1 MRLLLD
7 ENISSWAAHELS
19 QAGHDVLRVA
29 EVSPSVD
36 DEGVL
41 ALARDDSRTLV
52 TFDSDFG
59 DLIFK
64 VGLKPPPGI
73 IYLRMHPID
82 SRLVAAW
89 VQRALELPVDRAMVV
104 VTEDAVRRRQL
115 AKDRGSR

>member
-7 ENISSWAAHELS
+7 ENISSRAAHELS
-19 QAGHDVLRVA
+19 QAGHDMLRVA
-29 EVSPSVD
+29 AVSPSVD

-73 IYLRMHPID
+73 IYLRMHPIE
-82 SRLVAAW
+82 SRLVAVRGPAAVSPQGSW
-89 VQRALELPVDRAMVV
+89 IIRLPSLLRSA
-104 VTEDAVRRRQL
+104 T
-115 AKDRGSR
+115 